1 MQDNLQKVLGATLL
15 QGRSVVPFVKQCA
28 LLVRH
33 PHSQAKA
40 SVLNCVLKNHADNS
54 SREEVADQV
63 NRRGMAETLAP
74 ISAVVR
80 VFPAPTTEQKKP
92 PREQSIRSP
101 WLSSFLRVKF
111 VFSDAEGGCLS
122 TLKGRVLSGYEP

>member
-1 MQDNLQKVLGATLL
+1 
-15 QGRSVVPFVKQCA
+15 
-28 LLVRH
+28 
-33 PHSQAKA
+33 
-40 SVLNCVLKNHADNS
+40 LKNHADNS

-63 NRRGMAETLAP
+63 NRRGMAETPDP

-80 VFPAPTTEQKKP
+80 VFPAPSTEQKKP
-92 PREQSIRSP
+92 TKRTINRFP

-122 TLKGRVLSGYEP
+122 TLKGSVLSGYEP